1 MEYLALLSN
10 CNFLPDQ
17 KSDLDLMTNG
27 IRLKLPLLKLS
38 TNSEDPGRLILVMEL
53 SMDPRLILKFTM
65 HFVVNINAAP
75 CNVISNFR

>member
-1 MEYLALLSN
+1 
-10 CNFLPDQ
+10 
-17 KSDLDLMTNG
+17 
-27 IRLKLPLLKLS
+27 
-38 TNSEDPGRLILVMEL
+38 MEL